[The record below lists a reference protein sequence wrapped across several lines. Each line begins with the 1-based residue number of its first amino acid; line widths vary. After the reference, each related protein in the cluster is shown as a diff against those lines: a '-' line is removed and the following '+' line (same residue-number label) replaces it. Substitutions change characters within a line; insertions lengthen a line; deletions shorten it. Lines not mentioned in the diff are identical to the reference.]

1 VVNATEYD
9 VFQSSGSI
17 KFEFTPTL
25 RFDYLQATLSGGLE
39 TESFGPFTVLVPD
52 TGQCYDPWC
61 SGNLYEPFVLDRDD
75 ITQLTVHLEVPP
87 AQDAD
92 LFLLYDTNDNGVA
105 DGGDTLKGSSGNA
118 AGVDEEIVVMHPA
131 AGRYFTVIDGYD
143 VDPDS
148 GVEMDWWY
156 ATTFA
161 GGIPSEDVTDFQ
173 GPISV
178 GQDDPDDWTTAS
190 YTRTITVDQRFGAL
204 YATVTDIPAGSDV
217 DLIVTDSSGAV
228 VTWSANGGNADE
240 EVAIYPEMGAYRLV
254 PGETYTFWVHGYNV
268 PTPPVTP
275 TLTIWHD
282 ELNLWLETSDSDVH
296 VMNSVAPNETVSL
309 RLHYD
314 KTGWAPGDPPLSAR
328 LVAGPDGL
336 PQAFDE
342 LILINRTEAPG
353 EPVWNP
359 ENLVI
364 DLTAYTPRGPTAK
377 WAIGGVPISTAR
389 IAP

>member
-1 VVNATEYD
+1 
-9 VFQSSGSI
+9 
-17 KFEFTPTL
+17 
-25 RFDYLQATLSGGLE
+25 
-39 TESFGPFTVLVPD
+39 
-52 TGQCYDPWC
+52 
-61 SGNLYEPFVLDRDD
+61 
-75 ITQLTVHLEVPP
+75 
-87 AQDAD
+87 
-92 LFLLYDTNDNGVA
+92 
-105 DGGDTLKGSSGNA
+105 
-118 AGVDEEIVVMHPA
+118 M
-131 AGRYFTVIDGYD
+131 
-143 VDPDS
+143 
-148 GVEMDWWY
+148 
-156 ATTFA
+156 
-161 GGIPSEDVTDFQ
+161 
-173 GPISV
+173 
-178 GQDDPDDWTTAS
+178 
-190 YTRTITVDQRFGAL
+190 
-204 YATVTDIPAGSDV
+204 
-217 DLIVTDSSGAV
+217 
-228 VTWSANGGNADE
+228 
-240 EVAIYPEMGAYRLV
+240 AIYPEMGAYRLV

-282 ELNLWLETSDSDVH
+282 ALNLWLETSDSDVH

-377 WAIGGVPISTAR
+377 WTLGGVPISTAR
-389 IAP
+389 IAPGERVTYTVHLRNEDALPSPELVADVWPLPEDYLGTWFGFPNRVDGVAYGLILGTADTVDYGGGI